1 MRIRPAVICAALLVA
16 LSAPAQAH
24 AQPVEHLH
32 GEVSNSGSSDDCGFT
47 IESDFTAEFHV
58 LLREVRESDG
68 QAYLG
73 HENFRFEEVL
83 TNPATGEW
91 FVIHG
96 VSLFKEL
103 SGRQIE
109 GDVWEFTVHEVGLP
123 FVVEDSDGNVVLRDR
138 GRISLR
144 AVFDTLGDGQP
155 GGILLEE
162 EITGVRGP
170 HPAIDVDFCALATDL
185 IG

>member
-1 MRIRPAVICAALLVA
+1 MRVRPVMIGVVLLVA

-24 AQPVEHLH
+24 AAPVVHLH
-32 GEVSNSGSSDDCGFT
+32 DEIVNSGSFDDCGFT
-47 IESDFTAEFHV
+47 IESDFTAEVHV
-58 LLREVRESDG
+58 LVREVNGSGG

-73 HENFRFEEVL
+73 QENIRFREVL

-96 VSLFKEL
+96 VSLFKEV
-103 SGRQIE
+103 SGRQID
-109 GDVWEFTVHEVGLP
+109 GDIWEFTVHEVGLP

-138 GRISLR
+138 GRVSLR

-162 EITGVRGP
+162 EITGVHGP
-170 HPAIDVDFCALATDL
+170 HPGIDVDFCALATDL